1 MYKHKIAIV
10 GATGAVGT
18 VFLKMLEDRKYP
30 SELLRIFASKR
41 SLGKKIDYLDDHL
54 FVEEIQEDSFFD
66 SDFVFI
72 SATTSIS
79 ESIAELAVKSGAI
92 VIDDSSAFRLS
103 EEVPLV
109 IPEINSKDLTAH
121 KGIVSIPNCS
131 TTPLAMVL
139 ACLTQLSRPLRVI
152 TDTYQSVSGTGSAA
166 VSELLNQSKSVAG
179 GKEVLKD
186 VYPHQIAFNL
196 FPHIDDLQS
205 NGYTKEEMKMVLETK
220 KILHR
225 PDLEISATCVRVPV
239 IVSHSQSVHIEFEN
253 EAKVD
258 DAIEKLDN
266 FPGIKILDDLNN
278 NIYPTPLDAAGKDDV
293 FVGRV
298 RADNYRSNILVL
310 WVVTDNLRKGA
321 ALNALQ
327 ISDSMIEMKL
337 VV

>member
-18 VFLKMLEDRKYP
+18 VFLKILEDRKYP
-30 SELLRIFASKR
+30 SELLRIFASIR
-41 SLGKKIDYLDDHL
+41 SLGKKVDYLDDHL
-54 FVEEIQEDSFFD
+54 VVEEIQDDSFFD

-79 ESIAELAVKSGAI
+79 ESIADLAVKSGAI

-103 EEVPLV
+103 KEVPLV
-109 IPEINSKDLTAH
+109 IPEINSEDLIDH
-121 KGIVSIPNCS
+121 KGIISIPNCS

-139 ACLTQLSRPLRVI
+139 GCLTQLSRPLRVI

-166 VSELLNQSKSVAG
+166 VSELLNQSQSVSE
-179 GKEVLKD
+179 GKEIMKD

-253 EAKVD
+253 EVKVD
-258 DAIEKLDN
+258 DAIEQLNN

-278 NIYPTPLDAAGKDDV
+278 NIYPTPIDAEGKDDV

>member
-30 SELLRIFASKR
+30 SGLLRIFASKR
-41 SLGKKIDYLDDHL
+41 SLGKKVDYLDDHL
-54 FVEEIQEDSFFD
+54 VVEEIQDDSFLD

-103 EEVPLV
+103 KEVPLV
-109 IPEINSKDLTAH
+109 IPEINSEDLIDH

-166 VSELLNQSKSVAG
+166 VSELLNQSKSVSE
-179 GKEVLKD
+179 GKEILKD

-253 EAKVD
+253 EVKVD
-258 DAIEKLDN
+258 DTIDQLNN
-266 FPGIKILDDLNN
+266 FPGIKVLDDLNN
-278 NIYPTPLDAAGKDDV
+278 NIYPTPIDAEGKDDV

-298 RADNYRSNILVL
+298 RSDNYRSNILVL

-327 ISDSMIEMKL
+327 ISDSMIDMKL
-337 VV
+337 IV

>member
-41 SLGKKIDYLDDHL
+41 SLGKKVDYLNDHL
-54 FVEEIQEDSFFD
+54 VVEEIQDDSFFD

-79 ESIAELAVKSGAI
+79 ESIAEMAVKSGAI

-103 EEVPLV
+103 KEVPLV
-109 IPEINSKDLTAH
+109 IPEINSEDLLDH

-166 VSELLNQSKSVAG
+166 VSELLNQSRSVSE
-179 GKEVLKD
+179 GKEILKD

-253 EAKVD
+253 EVKVD
-258 DAIEKLDN
+258 DAIDQLNN

-278 NIYPTPLDAAGKDDV
+278 NIYPTPIDAEGKDDV

-298 RADNYRSNILVL
+298 RSDNYRSNILVL

>member
-18 VFLKMLEDRKYP
+18 VFLKMMEDRKYP
-30 SELLRIFASKR
+30 SVLLRVFASKK
-41 SLGKKIDYLDDHL
+41 SLGKKLSYLGKHL
-54 FVEEIQEDSFFD
+54 IVEELNDDSFIG

-79 ESIAELAVKSGAI
+79 ESIADLAVKSGAI

-103 EEVPLV
+103 EGVPLV
-109 IPEINSKDLTAH
+109 IPEINSEDLLNH

-139 ACLTQLSRPLRVI
+139 GCLAQLSRPLRVV

-166 VSELLNQSKSVAG
+166 VSELLNQSKSVTEGAEIS
-179 GKEVLKD
+179 KN
-186 VYPHQIAFNL
+186 VYAHQIAFNL
-196 FPHIDDLQS
+196 FPHIDELQP
-205 NGYTKEEMKMVLETK
+205 NGYTKEEMKMALETK

-239 IVSHSQSVHIEFEN
+239 LVSHSQSVHIEFDN
-253 EAKVD
+253 KIKVD
-258 DAIEKLDN
+258 DAIDVLNN
-266 FPGIKILDDLNN
+266 FSGIKVLDDVSKNV
-278 NIYPTPLDAAGKDDV
+278 YPTPIDAEGKDDV
-293 FVGRV
+293 FVGRI
-298 RADNYRSNILVL
+298 RSDNYRSNILAL

-327 ISDSMIEMKL
+327 IADYMSQMKL
-337 VV
+337 HV

>member
-30 SELLRIFASKR
+30 SGLLRIFASKR
-41 SLGKKIDYLDDHL
+41 SLGKKVDYLDDQL
-54 FVEEIQEDSFFD
+54 VVEEIQDDSFLD

-103 EEVPLV
+103 KEVPLV
-109 IPEINSKDLTAH
+109 IPEINSEDLIDH

-166 VSELLNQSKSVAG
+166 VSELLNQSKSVSE
-179 GKEVLKD
+179 GKEILKD

-253 EAKVD
+253 EVKVD
-258 DAIEKLDN
+258 DAIDQLNN

-278 NIYPTPLDAAGKDDV
+278 NIYPTPIDAEGKDDV

-298 RADNYRSNILVL
+298 RSDNYRSNILVL

>member
-1 MYKHKIAIV
+1 MYKHNISIV

-30 SELLRIFASKR
+30 SSLLRVFASKR
-41 SLGKKIDYLDDHL
+41 SLGKKLDYLDNHL
-54 FVEEIQEDSFFD
+54 VIEEINDDSFLD

-72 SATTSIS
+72 SATTDIS
-79 ESIAELAVKSGAI
+79 ESIADLAVKSGAV

-103 EEVPLV
+103 DEVPLV
-109 IPEINSKDLTAH
+109 IPEINSKDLMDH

-139 ACLTQLSRPLRVI
+139 GCLTKLSRPIRVI

-166 VSELLNQSKSVAG
+166 VSELLKQSKQIISG
-179 GKEVLKD
+179 EKFDND

-196 FPHIDDLQS
+196 FPHIDDLQP
-205 NGYTKEEMKMVLETK
+205 NGYTKEEMKMILETK

-239 IVSHSQSVHIEFEN
+239 FVSHSQSVHIEFE
-253 EAKVD
+253 D
-258 DAIEKLDN
+258 DVKLDEALGSLNN
-266 FPGIKILDDLNN
+266 FSGIKVLDDLTNN
-278 NIYPTPLDAAGKDDV
+278 TYPTPINSEGKDDV
-293 FVGRV
+293 FVGRI
-298 RADNYRSNILVL
+298 RLDNYRSNVL
-310 WVVTDNLRKGA
+310 ALWIVNDNLRKGA

-327 ISDSMIEMKL
+327 IFDSMIQMNL

>member
-30 SELLRIFASKR
+30 SGLLRIFASKR
-41 SLGKKIDYLDDHL
+41 SLGKKVDYLDDQL
-54 FVEEIQEDSFFD
+54 VVEEIQDDSFLD

-79 ESIAELAVKSGAI
+79 ESIAEMAVKSGAI

-103 EEVPLV
+103 KEVPLV
-109 IPEINSKDLTAH
+109 IPEINSEDLIDH

-166 VSELLNQSKSVAG
+166 VSELLNQSKSVSE
-179 GKEVLKD
+179 GKEILKD

-253 EAKVD
+253 EVKVD
-258 DAIEKLDN
+258 DAIDQLNN

-278 NIYPTPLDAAGKDDV
+278 NIYPTPIDAEGKDDV

-298 RADNYRSNILVL
+298 RSDNYRSNILVL

>member
-18 VFLKMLEDRKYP
+18 VFLKMLEDRQYP

-166 VSELLNQSKSVAG
+166 VSELLNQSKSVAV

-239 IVSHSQSVHIEFEN
+239 IVSHSQSVDIEFEN
-253 EAKVD
+253 EVKVD

>member
-1 MYKHKIAIV
+1 MSNKTKNNY
-10 GATGAVGT
+10 
-18 VFLKMLEDRKYP
+18 
-30 SELLRIFASKR
+30 LLLN
-41 SLGKKIDYLDDHL
+41 SLVNDEKKINRKLY
-54 FVEEIQEDSFFD
+54 
-66 SDFVFI
+66 
-72 SATTSIS
+72 SA
-79 ESIAELAVKSGAI
+79 G
-92 VIDDSSAFRLS
+92 
-103 EEVPLV
+103 P
-109 IPEINSKDLTAH
+109 
-121 KGIVSIPNCS
+121 
-131 TTPLAMVL
+131 
-139 ACLTQLSRPLRVI
+139 
-152 TDTYQSVSGTGSAA
+152 YW
-166 VSELLNQSKSVAG
+166 
-179 GKEVLKD
+179 
-186 VYPHQIAFNL
+186 
-196 FPHIDDLQS
+196 
-205 NGYTKEEMKMVLETK
+205 GYKTK

-253 EAKVD
+253 EVKVD